1 MTESKKIFVLDL
13 FFLKVF
19 EIDDFNLFRIT
30 ITILTK
36 IDMVC
41 HKILLSKS
49 LTNLYKQYLKRFK
62 KITYY
67 DRSHKSYL
75 SFLNN
80 FLRNSEKIEN
90 VNEVDVKVE
99 ASEDDLPIIKTACAR
114 PYSIIITA
122 DVKNFKENKEIQR
135 ILRERNVKVWNLDEA
150 IENI

>member
-67 DRSHKSYL
+67 D
-75 SFLNN
+75 NN

>member
-1 MTESKKIFVLDL
+1 LTESKKIFVLDL

-67 DRSHKSYL
+67 D
-75 SFLNN
+75 NN